1 MLRLKE
7 QPIEWVKFTGVMGI
21 AVNLVL
27 ALLSWKGLVAGQAC
41 LAATALAIAAV
52 MAASLRPIWFRGFYR
67 CGMTTSFQL
76 GQAFGKLL
84 LTLLFFLMVTPMGLL
99 LRLLGKDLLQL
110 KPEPEK
116 TSFWQPAKNNRGFD
130 RMF

>member
-67 CGMTTSFQL
+67 RGMTVSFHI

-84 LTLLFFLMVTPMGLL
+84 LALLFFLMVTPMGWL
-99 LRLLGKDLLQL
+99 LRLLGKDLLEIKRQ
-110 KPEPEK
+110 PDK
-116 TSFWQPAKNNRGFD
+116 TSFWHPAKNNREFD